1 MKERIKKIR
10 TKYQLNQEDFGKKIG
25 IGKTSV
31 SKLESGENNPS
42 EQTILL
48 ICKEFGINEIW
59 LRTGEGGDDN
69 MFTKLSENDQFS
81 ISLGKLSK
89 SDNKFI
95 HNALNTLAETEPEKL
110 KVIEEFMRKCLGI

>member
-10 TKYQLNQEDFGKKIG
+10 TKYQLNQEDFGRKIG

-69 MFTKLSENDQFS
+69 MFTKLSENDRFS